1 MKKEFES
8 SVVKIPL
15 KGESYMNKYL
25 LRTLICAACMIVIA
39 HAVSAAP
46 QKDALPKPP
55 AHSAVQ
61 AGTEDAG
68 LSGKVVETMNTGG
81 YTYLRIEKKGK
92 KTWAAVPEMKV
103 AVGQKISLAP
113 GQEMNNFTSKTLHK
127 TFDSIIFS
135 PGPVAAAAAG
145 TKEAKTGNASAGSK
159 GAIVTPA
166 ETVAVG
172 KAEGPDAYTV
182 AEIYAGKSKLNK
194 KTVKV
199 RGKVVKVSA
208 GIMGKNWVHLQ
219 DGSGDSGKGTHNLVL
234 TTQDLPNK
242 DDVVT
247 MSGTLYED
255 KDFGAGYKYSVIV
268 EEASILKK

>member
-1 MKKEFES
+1 MK
-8 SVVKIPL
+8 
-15 KGESYMNKYL
+15 KYL
-25 LRTLICAACMIVIA
+25 LRTLICSVCMLVLA
-39 HAVSAAP
+39 HAAYAAP
-46 QKDALPKPP
+46 QKDALPMPP
-55 AHSAVQ
+55 AHPAVQ
-61 AGTEDAG
+61 AGTEEAG

-81 YTYLRIEKKGK
+81 YTYLRIEKKGE

-103 AVGQKISLAP
+103 SVGQKISLAP
-113 GQEMNNFTSKTLHK
+113 GQEMNNFTSKTLNR
-127 TFDSIIFS
+127 TFDRIIFS
-135 PGPVAAAAAG
+135 PGPAAAAAGTAG

-159 GAIVTPA
+159 GATVTPA

-219 DGSGDSGKGTHNLVL
+219 DGSGDSGKGTHNLVI

-247 MSGTLYED
+247 VSGTLYED
-255 KDFGAGYKYSVIV
+255 KDFGAGYKYAVIV

>member
-1 MKKEFES
+1 
-8 SVVKIPL
+8 
-15 KGESYMNKYL
+15 
-25 LRTLICAACMIVIA
+25 MIVIA

-46 QKDALPKPP
+46 QKDAVSKPP
-55 AHSAVQ
+55 AHPAIQEGQDEAV
-61 AGTEDAG
+61 

-81 YTYLRIEKKGK
+81 YTYLCIEKKGK

-103 AVGQKISLAP
+103 TVGQKISLAP
-113 GQEMNNFTSKTLHK
+113 GQEMNNFTSKTLHR
-127 TFDSIIFS
+127 TFDKIIFS
-135 PGPVAAAAAG
+135 SGPVASAAG
-145 TKEAKTGNASAGSK
+145 TKEAKTGNAPAGSK

-172 KAEGPDAYTV
+172 KAEGPDAYSV

-219 DGSGDSGKGTHNLVL
+219 DGSGDPAKGTHNLVL

>member
-1 MKKEFES
+1 MK
-8 SVVKIPL
+8 
-15 KGESYMNKYL
+15 KYL
-25 LRTLICAACMIVIA
+25 LRTLIFTVCMIVIA
-39 HAVSAAP
+39 HAAYAAS
-46 QKDALPKPP
+46 QKDALSKPP
-55 AHSAVQ
+55 AHPAIQEGQVE
-61 AGTEDAG
+61 AA
-68 LSGKVVETMNTGG
+68 LSGKIVETMNTGG

-103 AVGQKISLAP
+103 TVGQKISLAP
-113 GQEMNNFTSKTLHK
+113 GQEMNNFTSKTLNR
-127 TFDSIIFS
+127 TFDKIIFS
-135 PGPVAAAAAG
+135 PGPIAAASSA
-145 TKEAKTGNASAGSK
+145 KESTTGNASPGSK
-159 GAIVTPA
+159 GATVTPA
-166 ETVAVG
+166 ETVVVG

-219 DGSGDSGKGTHNLVL
+219 DGSGDSGKGTHNLVI

-242 DDVVT
+242 GDVVT

>member
-1 MKKEFES
+1 MK
-8 SVVKIPL
+8 
-15 KGESYMNKYL
+15 KYL
-25 LRTLICAACMIVIA
+25 LRTLICAVCMIAIA
-39 HAVSAAP
+39 HAASAAP
-46 QKDALPKPP
+46 PKDAVLKPP
-55 AHSAVQ
+55 AHPAAQ
-61 AGTEDAG
+61 AGTEEAG

-103 AVGQKISLAP
+103 TVGQKISLAP
-113 GQEMNNFTSKTLHK
+113 GQEMSDFTSKTLHR
-127 TFDSIIFS
+127 TFDRIIFS
-135 PGPVAAAAAG
+135 PGPVAAAAG
-145 TKEAKTGNASAGSK
+145 TKEAKTDNASAGSK
-159 GAIVTPA
+159 GAIVAPA

-219 DGSGDSGKGTHNLVL
+219 DGSGDSGKGTHNLVM

-255 KDFGAGYKYSVIV
+255 KDFGAGYKYAVIV

>member
-1 MKKEFES
+1 
-8 SVVKIPL
+8 
-15 KGESYMNKYL
+15 MNKYL
-25 LRTLICAACMIVIA
+25 LRTLICAVCMIVIA
-39 HAVSAAP
+39 HVAYAAP

-55 AHSAVQ
+55 AHPEMQ
-61 AGTEDAG
+61 AGTEPSG

-81 YTYLRIEKKGK
+81 YTYVCIEKKGK

-103 AVGQKISLAP
+103 TVGQKISLAP
-113 GQEMNNFTSKTLHK
+113 GQEMDNFTSKTLHR
-127 TFDSIIFS
+127 TFDKIIFS
-135 PGPVAAAAAG
+135 AGPVAAAAA
-145 TKEAKTGNASAGSK
+145 AKDATIGNASPGSK
-159 GAIVTPA
+159 GATATPA
-166 ETVAVG
+166 EKVAVE
-172 KAEGPDAYTV
+172 KAQGPDAYTV

-208 GIMGKNWVHLQ
+208 GIMGKNWVHIQ
-219 DGSGDSGKGTHNLVL
+219 DGSGDSGKGTHNLVI